1 MKMGVIV
8 QSRMGSERLPGKAL
22 VRIAGKPL
30 LQYVLERL
38 ERCTMLD
45 AVVVATSTASED
57 DAIVQF
63 CQGWGAKCCRGP
75 LNDVAGRFLGV
86 LEQNDWEAFVR
97 IAGDSPL
104 LDQRLVDRGAKL
116 FCGGNFDLVTNV
128 WPRSYPYGQSVEV
141 VATKILKQ
149 TYKRMK
155 KPNDRE
161 HVTRFFYQHS
171 REFKL
176 YNFRSKVNYA
186 GLHMAVD
193 TEKDYKTIAALVKR
207 LTRPHWEYKVDEL
220 VWMMGKVAV

>member
-104 LDQRLVDRGAKL
+104 LDQRLVDRGVKL

-128 WPRSYPYGQSVEV
+128 WPRSYPCGQSVEV

-149 TYKRMK
+149 THERMK

-161 HVTRFFYQHS
+161 HVTRFFYQHE
-171 REFKL
+171 REFKIS
-176 YNFRSKVNYA
+176 NFKSARNYV
-186 GLHMAVD
+186 GWRLVVD
-193 TEKDYKTIAALVKR
+193 TADDLKKVEALVQRMTK
-207 LTRPHWEYKVDEL
+207 PHWMYTVDEL
-220 VWMMGKVAV
+220 VKLAAPIRV